1 MKEDSV
7 ARSLFIDFGNGKVVC
22 KFCHEAKKDKEGVSA
37 TRNVPG
43 ERKTFPGN
51 VFRFYRSRNGELGT
65 VTTQKRF
72 KSFNYLI
79 IQLSLR

>member
-1 MKEDSV
+1 MKALDEIIGVQSAESARDNGDAAV
-7 ARSLFIDFGNGKVVC
+7 AALVGTAGP
-22 KFCHEAKKDKEGVSA
+22 ASA